1 MTLRNPGFLYLALL
15 LIVPLVLYLLPMPR
29 RRIAASAVYLWERF
43 LKSEPFGRASDRLR
57 RAIGFTLLVT
67 ILACLILAA
76 VDLAVGGSGID
87 ASKVVVLVDA
97 SASMNATRDGATNL
111 DRAKIAA
118 ANLID
123 SLSGG
128 AEVAVIE
135 AAGRMTVLRPL
146 VAVDAD
152 ASRTVRAIEP
162 FDGPT
167 DLPSAMAEAYRVFGA
182 DPRTKLYV
190 FTDAPLPPEGPWADR
205 ANAWVAPPAGENIA
219 VTTIS
224 ATRRG
229 KTQTVRFTLA
239 NFGRTARTISGTI
252 WLGNRPVRSF
262 DDVSLAAGQSAEQ
275 SASFDGTGAAS
286 IVEVRLD
293 PPEGDALAADN
304 VASIVVPPADSQAV
318 AVVAPTEQK
327 PNAYVSAML
336 ATLVDEGIVTLA
348 TPDAASPPL
357 TVYVNHSPDVWP
369 KGGAIVLYPL
379 RTGVV
384 KVSGLANEPVTVTRQ
399 VRHPLLRGVDLRGLS
414 VKGAVRTELPD
425 WAEPIVFADDMPVV
439 WAGSTGKIIGTAA
452 QPEILPPTPLREQK
466 VLLVGIPLSPAG
478 SRLPLAAAFPV
489 LMRNAANWMLPEPE
503 ALRPGERIGDW
514 TRRRTG
520 LDRRPGDPMAHAFS
534 VLSAVESDLRRSE
547 AGEPPEYTAR
557 TPLAGFLVA
566 LAAVLLV
573 TEWALFHKRLTE

>member
-29 RRIAASAVYLWERF
+29 RRIATAAVYLWERF
-43 LKSEPFGRASDRLR
+43 LKSEPFGGASDRLR
-57 RAIGFTLLVT
+57 RMIGFTLLVT

-87 ASKVVVLVDA
+87 ASKVIVLVDA
-97 SASMNATRDGATNL
+97 SASMNAARDRASSL
-111 DRAKIAA
+111 DRGKTAA
-118 ANLID
+118 TNLID

-128 AEVAVIE
+128 TEVAVVE

-146 VAVDAD
+146 AAVDAD
-152 ASRTVRAIEP
+152 AARTVRAIEP

-167 DLPSAMAEAYRVFGA
+167 DLPAAMAEAYRVFGA
-182 DPRTKLYV
+182 DPKTKLYV
-190 FTDAPLPPEGPWADR
+190 FTDAPLPPEDPWADR

-224 ATRRG
+224 VTRRG
-229 KTQTVRFTLA
+229 KTLTVRFTLA
-239 NFGRTARTISGTI
+239 NFGRTARTLSGAI

-275 SASFDGTGAAS
+275 SASFNDPGSAS
-286 IVEVRLD
+286 IVQVRLD

-304 VASIVVPPADSQAV
+304 VAGIVVPPADAQAV
-318 AVVAPTEQK
+318 AVVAPNGQK

-336 ATLVDEGIVTLA
+336 ATLVEEGVVTLA
-348 TPDAASPPL
+348 TPNAASPPL

-369 KGGAIVLYPL
+369 EGGAIVLYPL
-379 RTGVV
+379 RSGVV
-384 KVSGLANEPVTVTRQ
+384 KVSGLANESVTVTRQ

-414 VKGAVRTELPD
+414 VKGAVRTEVPD
-425 WAEPIVFADDMPVV
+425 WAEPIVFAGDMPVV

-452 QPEILPPTPLREQK
+452 QREILPPTPLHEQK
-466 VLLVGIPLSPAG
+466 VLLVGIPLSAAG

-503 ALRPGERIGDW
+503 ALRPGGMIGGW

-520 LDRRPGDPMAHAFS
+520 LERRPGDPMTHAFS
-534 VLSAVESDLRRSE
+534 VLSAAESDLRRPDAS
-547 AGEPPEYTAR
+547 EPPEYTAR

-566 LAAVLLV
+566 LAAVLMV